1 MKDSARIQTAIEI
14 LDLLFEFRQP
24 ADNAINAYFRTHRY
38 IGGTDRRVISDL
50 VWRTLRCYGRL
61 SSLSAEKLTGRAA
74 VMMLLSYEKQ
84 DIETLFDGQKY
95 APAQPEAKEKAFL
108 KTLPPVFP
116 SAELECPDWL
126 KNKISPRDIVAMSNE
141 APFDLRVNTLKTD
154 REQVLELLTQSGIK
168 AEKTPFAPNG
178 IRIKER
184 VNLSSMP
191 LYRDGLIEVQDE
203 GSQIVSL
210 LTRAEAGQTV
220 IDWCAGAGG
229 KTLAMSAMMRAK
241 GTIYAVDNDPKRMRD
256 LPDRAC
262 RAAANNVIVLNDYN
276 NLKMYDLVLVDA
288 PCTGSGTW
296 RRSADARWRITPQQ
310 SAGIIKTQREILDK
324 ACRFVKKGGKLFYIT
339 CSLDPA
345 ENENQ
350 VRAFLQSHNDFKL
363 EDLSPVLENLTG
375 QKRTDKTVRLNPSV
389 FQTDGFFAA
398 SFIKLR

>member
-1 MKDSARIQTAIEI
+1 MKEAARIQTAIELTDEI
-14 LDLLFEFRQP
+14 FAFRQP
-24 ADNAINAYFRTHRY
+24 ADNTINVYFRTRRY
-38 IGGTDRRVISDL
+38 IGSTDRRVVSDL
-50 VWRTLRCYGRL
+50 VWQTLRHYGRL

-74 VMMLLSYEKQ
+74 VMMM
-84 DIETLFDGQKY
+84 LFFQKRDLDSLFNGEKY
-95 APAQPEAKEKAFL
+95 APAPLSEAEKSFL
-108 KTLPPVFP
+108 DLLPDQLP
-116 SAELECPDWL
+116 SSVLECPEWL
-126 KNKISPRDIVAMSNE
+126 RNKIDAADIVAMTGE
-141 APFDLRVNTLKTD
+141 APLDLRVNTLKSD
-154 REQVLELLTQSGIK
+154 RKHVLALLEQAGIQ
-168 AEKTPFAPNG
+168 ARETPYSSSG
-178 IRIKER
+178 IRIHER
-184 VNLSSMP
+184 LNVTSLP
-191 LYRDGLIEVQDE
+191 VFRDGLIEIQDE

-210 LTRAEAGQTV
+210 LTQAAAGQTV

-345 ENENQ
+345 ENEDQ
-350 VRAFLQSHNDFKL
+350 VRAFLQNHNDFKL

-398 SFIKLR
+398 SFIKK

>member
-1 MKDSARIQTAIEI
+1 MKDSARIQTAIELTDEI
-14 LDLLFEFRQP
+14 FAFRQP
-24 ADNAINAYFRTHRY
+24 ADNTINVYFRTRRY
-38 IGGTDRRVISDL
+38 IGSTDRRVVSDL
-50 VWRTLRCYGRL
+50 VWQTLRHYGRL

-74 VMMLLSYEKQ
+74 VMMM
-84 DIETLFDGQKY
+84 LFFQKRDPASFFNGEKY
-95 APAQPEAKEKAFL
+95 APAPLSEAEKSFL
-108 KTLPPVFP
+108 KQLPGVLPPPV
-116 SAELECPDWL
+116 LECPEWL
-126 KNKISPRDIVAMSNE
+126 RNKIDTADIVAMTGE
-141 APFDLRVNTLKTD
+141 APLDLRVNTLKTD
-154 REQVLELLTQSGIK
+154 REQVLELLAQSGIK

-210 LTRAEAGQTV
+210 LTQAKAGQTV

-296 RRSADARWRITPQQ
+296 RRSVDAKWRMTPQQ

-398 SFIKLR
+398 SFIKK

>member
-1 MKDSARIQTAIEI
+1 MKEAARIQTAIELTDEI
-14 LDLLFEFRQP
+14 FAFRQP
-24 ADNAINAYFRTHRY
+24 ADNTINVYFRTRRY
-38 IGGTDRRVISDL
+38 IGSTDRRVVSDL
-50 VWRTLRCYGRL
+50 VWQTLRHYGRL

-74 VMMLLSYEKQ
+74 VMMM
-84 DIETLFDGQKY
+84 LFFQKRDPASFFNGEKY
-95 APAQPEAKEKAFL
+95 APAPLSEAEKSFL
-108 KTLPPVFP
+108 KQLPGVLPPPV
-116 SAELECPDWL
+116 LECPEWL
-126 KNKISPRDIVAMSNE
+126 RNKIDTADIVAMTGE
-141 APFDLRVNTLKTD
+141 APLDLRVNTLKSD
-154 REQVLELLTQSGIK
+154 RKHVLALLEQAGIQ
-168 AEKTPFAPNG
+168 AQETPYSSSG
-178 IRIKER
+178 IRIRER
-184 VNLSSMP
+184 LNVTSLP
-191 LYRDGLIEVQDE
+191 VFRDGLIEIQDE

-296 RRSADARWRITPQQ
+296 RRSVDAKWRMTPQQ

-398 SFIKLR
+398 SFIKK

>member
-1 MKDSARIQTAIEI
+1 MKEAARIQTAIELTDEI
-14 LDLLFEFRQP
+14 FAFRQP
-24 ADNAINAYFRTHRY
+24 ADNTINVYFRTRRY
-38 IGGTDRRVISDL
+38 IGSTDRRVVSDL
-50 VWRTLRCYGRL
+50 VWQTLRHYGRL

-74 VMMLLSYEKQ
+74 VMMM
-84 DIETLFDGQKY
+84 LFFQKRDLDSLFNGEKY
-95 APAQPEAKEKAFL
+95 APAPLSEAEKSFL
-108 KTLPPVFP
+108 DLLPDQLP
-116 SAELECPDWL
+116 SSVLECPEWL
-126 KNKISPRDIVAMSNE
+126 RNKIDAADIIAMAGE
-141 APFDLRVNTLKTD
+141 APLDLRVNTLKSD
-154 REQVLELLTQSGIK
+154 RKHVLALLEQAGIQ
-168 AEKTPFAPNG
+168 ARETPYSSSG
-178 IRIKER
+178 IRIHER
-184 VNLSSMP
+184 LNVTSLP
-191 LYRDGLIEVQDE
+191 VFRDGLIEIQDE

-210 LTRAEAGQTV
+210 LTQAAAGQTV

-345 ENENQ
+345 ENEDQ
-350 VRAFLQSHNDFKL
+350 VRAFLQNHNDFKL

-375 QKRTDKTVRLNPSV
+375 KKGTAETIRLSPSV
-389 FQTDGFFAA
+389 FRTDGFFAA
-398 SFIKLR
+398 SFIKK

>member
-1 MKDSARIQTAIEI
+1 MKEAARIQTAIELTDEI
-14 LDLLFEFRQP
+14 FSFRQP
-24 ADNAINAYFRTHRY
+24 ADNTINVYFRTRRY
-38 IGGTDRRVISDL
+38 IGSTDRRVVSDL
-50 VWRTLRCYGRL
+50 VWQTLRHYGRL
-61 SSLSAEKLTGRAA
+61 SSLSAERLTGRAA
-74 VMMLLSYEKQ
+74 VMMM
-84 DIETLFDGQKY
+84 LFFQKRDLDSLFNGEKY
-95 APAQPEAKEKAFL
+95 APAPLSEAEKSFL
-108 KTLPPVFP
+108 DLLPDQLP
-116 SAELECPDWL
+116 SSVLECPEWL
-126 KNKISPRDIVAMSNE
+126 RNKIDAADIIAMAGE
-141 APFDLRVNTLKTD
+141 APLDLRVNTLKSD
-154 REQVLELLTQSGIK
+154 RKHVLALLEQAGIQ
-168 AEKTPFAPNG
+168 ARETPYSSSG
-178 IRIKER
+178 IRIHER
-184 VNLSSMP
+184 LNVTSLP
-191 LYRDGLIEVQDE
+191 VFRDGLIEIQDE

-210 LTRAEAGQTV
+210 LTQAAAGQTV

-345 ENENQ
+345 ENEDQ
-350 VRAFLQSHNDFKL
+350 VRAFLQNHNDFKL

-398 SFIKLR
+398 SFIKK

>member
-50 VWRTLRCYGRL
+50 VWQTLRHYGRL

-74 VMMLLSYEKQ
+74 VMMM
-84 DIETLFDGQKY
+84 LFFQKRDPASFFNGEKY
-95 APAQPEAKEKAFL
+95 APAPLSEAEKSFL
-108 KTLPPVFP
+108 KQLPGVLPPPV
-116 SAELECPDWL
+116 LECPEWL
-126 KNKISPRDIVAMSNE
+126 RNKIDTADIVAMTGE
-141 APFDLRVNTLKTD
+141 APLDLRVNTLKSD
-154 REQVLELLTQSGIK
+154 RKHVLALLEQAGIQ
-168 AEKTPFAPNG
+168 AQETPYSSSG
-178 IRIKER
+178 IRIRER
-184 VNLSSMP
+184 LNVTSLP
-191 LYRDGLIEVQDE
+191 VFRDGLIEIQDE

-398 SFIKLR
+398 SFIKK

>member
-1 MKDSARIQTAIEI
+1 MKEAARIQTAIELTDEI
-14 LDLLFEFRQP
+14 FAFRLP
-24 ADNAINAYFRTHRY
+24 ADHIINAYFRTHRY
-38 IGGTDRRVISDL
+38 IGSSDRRVVSELI
-50 VWRTLRCYGRL
+50 WRVLRHYGRL
-61 SSLSAEKLTGRAA
+61 SFLSAEKLTGRAA
-74 VMMLLSYEKQ
+74 VLMMLFYQKYDLIS
-84 DIETLFDGQKY
+84 LFDGEKY
-95 APAQPEAKEKAFL
+95 APAPLNEIEKNFL
-108 KTLPPVFP
+108 KQLPDTLP
-116 SAELECPDWL
+116 SAVLECPEWL
-126 KNKISPRDIVAMSNE
+126 KGKIDTADIVAMTGE
-141 APFDLRVNTLKTD
+141 APLDLRVNTLKSD
-154 REQVLELLTQSGIK
+154 RKQVLTLLEQAGIR
-168 AEKTPFAPNG
+168 AQKTPFSPQG
-178 IRIKER
+178 IRIVER
-184 VNLSSMP
+184 INVTALS
-191 LYRDGLIEVQDE
+191 LFRDGLVEIQDE

-210 LTRAEAGQTV
+210 LTRAQPGQTV

-229 KTLAMSAMMRAK
+229 KTLAMSAMMQAK

-276 NLKMYDLVLVDA
+276 NLKTYDLVLVDA

-345 ENENQ
+345 ENEDQ
-350 VRAFLQSHNDFKL
+350 VRTFLQNHNDFKL

-389 FQTDGFFAA
+389 FRTDGFFAA
-398 SFIKLR
+398 SFIRK

>member
-1 MKDSARIQTAIEI
+1 MKDSARIQTAIELTDEI
-14 LDLLFEFRQP
+14 FAFRQP
-24 ADNAINAYFRTHRY
+24 ADNTINVYFRTRRY
-38 IGGTDRRVISDL
+38 IGSTDRRVVSDL
-50 VWRTLRCYGRL
+50 VWQTLRHYGRL

-95 APAQPEAKEKAFL
+95 APAPLSEAEKSFL
-108 KTLPPVFP
+108 KQLPGVLPPPV
-116 SAELECPDWL
+116 LECPEWL
-126 KNKISPRDIVAMSNE
+126 RNKIDTADIVAMTGE
-141 APFDLRVNTLKTD
+141 APLDLRVNTLKSD
-154 REQVLELLTQSGIK
+154 RKHVLALLEQAGIQ
-168 AEKTPFAPNG
+168 AQETPYSSSG
-178 IRIKER
+178 IRIRER
-184 VNLSSMP
+184 LNVTSLP
-191 LYRDGLIEVQDE
+191 VFRDGLIEIQDE

-398 SFIKLR
+398 SFIKK

>member
-1 MKDSARIQTAIEI
+1 MKEAARIQTAIELTDEI
-14 LDLLFEFRQP
+14 FAFRQP
-24 ADNAINAYFRTHRY
+24 ADNTINVYFRTRRY
-38 IGGTDRRVISDL
+38 IGSTDRRVISDL
-50 VWRTLRCYGRL
+50 VWQTLRHYGRL

-74 VMMLLSYEKQ
+74 VMMM
-84 DIETLFDGQKY
+84 LFFQKRDPASFFNGEKY
-95 APAQPEAKEKAFL
+95 APAPLSEAEKSFL
-108 KTLPPVFP
+108 KQLPGVLPPPV
-116 SAELECPDWL
+116 LECPEWL
-126 KNKISPRDIVAMSNE
+126 RNKIDTADIVAMTGE
-141 APFDLRVNTLKTD
+141 APLDLRVNTLKSD
-154 REQVLELLTQSGIK
+154 RKHVLALLEQAGIQ
-168 AEKTPFAPNG
+168 AQETPYSSSG
-178 IRIKER
+178 IRIRER
-184 VNLSSMP
+184 LNVTSLP
-191 LYRDGLIEVQDE
+191 VFRDGLIEIQDE

-398 SFIKLR
+398 SFIKK

>member
-1 MKDSARIQTAIEI
+1 MKEAARIQTAIELTDEI
-14 LDLLFEFRQP
+14 FAFRQP
-24 ADNAINAYFRTHRY
+24 ADNTINVYFRTRRY
-38 IGGTDRRVISDL
+38 IGSTDRRVVSDL
-50 VWRTLRCYGRL
+50 VWQTLRHYGRL

-74 VMMLLSYEKQ
+74 VMMM
-84 DIETLFDGQKY
+84 LFFQKRDPASLFNGEKY
-95 APAQPEAKEKAFL
+95 APAPLSKTERSFL
-108 KTLPPVFP
+108 DLLPDQLP
-116 SAELECPDWL
+116 SSVLECPEWL
-126 KNKISPRDIVAMSNE
+126 RNKIDAADIIAMAGE
-141 APFDLRVNTLKTD
+141 APLDLRVNTLKSD
-154 REQVLELLTQSGIK
+154 RKHVLALLEQAGIQ
-168 AEKTPFAPNG
+168 ARETPYSSSG
-178 IRIKER
+178 IRIHER
-184 VNLSSMP
+184 LNVTSLP
-191 LYRDGLIEVQDE
+191 VFRDGLIEIQDE

-210 LTRAEAGQTV
+210 LTQAAAGQTV

-345 ENENQ
+345 ENEDQ
-350 VRAFLQSHNDFKL
+350 VRAFLQNHNDFKL

-375 QKRTDKTVRLNPSV
+375 KKGTAETIRLSPSV
-389 FQTDGFFAA
+389 FRTDGFFAA
-398 SFIKLR
+398 SFIKK

>member
-1 MKDSARIQTAIEI
+1 MKEAARIQTAIELTDEI
-14 LDLLFEFRQP
+14 FAFRQP
-24 ADNAINAYFRTHRY
+24 ADNTINVYFRTRRY
-38 IGGTDRRVISDL
+38 IGSTDRRVVSDL
-50 VWRTLRCYGRL
+50 VWQTLRHYGRL

-95 APAQPEAKEKAFL
+95 APAPLSEAEKSFL
-108 KTLPPVFP
+108 KQLPGVLPPPV
-116 SAELECPDWL
+116 LECPEWL
-126 KNKISPRDIVAMSNE
+126 RNKIDTADIVAMTGE
-141 APFDLRVNTLKTD
+141 APLDLRVNTLKSD
-154 REQVLELLTQSGIK
+154 RKHVLALLEQAGIQ
-168 AEKTPFAPNG
+168 AQETPYSSSG
-178 IRIKER
+178 IRIRER
-184 VNLSSMP
+184 LNVTSLP
-191 LYRDGLIEVQDE
+191 VFRDGLIEIQDE

-296 RRSADARWRITPQQ
+296 RRSVDAKWRMTPEQ

-398 SFIKLR
+398 SFIKK

>member
-24 ADNAINAYFRTHRY
+24 ADNAINTYFRTHRY

-210 LTRAEAGQTV
+210 LTQAKAGQTV

-398 SFIKLR
+398 SFIKK

>member
-1 MKDSARIQTAIEI
+1 MKDSARIQTAIELTDEI
-14 LDLLFEFRQP
+14 FAFRQP
-24 ADNAINAYFRTHRY
+24 ADNTINVYFRTRRY
-38 IGGTDRRVISDL
+38 IGSTDRRVVSDL
-50 VWRTLRCYGRL
+50 VWQTLRHYGRL

-74 VMMLLSYEKQ
+74 VMMM
-84 DIETLFDGQKY
+84 LFFQKRDPASFFNGEKY
-95 APAQPEAKEKAFL
+95 APAPLSEAEKSFL
-108 KTLPPVFP
+108 KQLPGVLPPPV
-116 SAELECPDWL
+116 LECPEWL
-126 KNKISPRDIVAMSNE
+126 RNKIDTADIVAMTGE
-141 APFDLRVNTLKTD
+141 APLDLRVNTLKSD
-154 REQVLELLTQSGIK
+154 RKHVLALLEQAGIQ
-168 AEKTPFAPNG
+168 AQETPYSSSG
-178 IRIKER
+178 IRIRER
-184 VNLSSMP
+184 LNVTSLP
-191 LYRDGLIEVQDE
+191 VFRDGLIEIQDE

-363 EDLSPVLENLTG
+363 EDLSLVLENLTG

-398 SFIKLR
+398 SFIKK

>member
-1 MKDSARIQTAIEI
+1 MKDSARIQTAIELTDEI
-14 LDLLFEFRQP
+14 FAFRQP
-24 ADNAINAYFRTHRY
+24 ADNTINVYFRTRRY
-38 IGGTDRRVISDL
+38 IGSTDRRVVSDL
-50 VWRTLRCYGRL
+50 VWQTLRHYGRL

-74 VMMLLSYEKQ
+74 VMMM
-84 DIETLFDGQKY
+84 LFFQKRDPASFFNGEKY
-95 APAQPEAKEKAFL
+95 APAPLSEAEKSFL
-108 KTLPPVFP
+108 KQLPGVLPPPV
-116 SAELECPDWL
+116 LECPEWL
-126 KNKISPRDIVAMSNE
+126 RNKIDTADIVAMTGE
-141 APFDLRVNTLKTD
+141 APLDLRVNTLKSD
-154 REQVLELLTQSGIK
+154 RKHVLALLEQAGIQ
-168 AEKTPFAPNG
+168 AQETPYSSSG
-178 IRIKER
+178 IRIRER
-184 VNLSSMP
+184 LNVTSLP
-191 LYRDGLIEVQDE
+191 VFRDGLIEIQDE

-398 SFIKLR
+398 SFIKK

>member
-1 MKDSARIQTAIEI
+1 M
-14 LDLLFEFRQP
+14 
-24 ADNAINAYFRTHRY
+24 
-38 IGGTDRRVISDL
+38 
-50 VWRTLRCYGRL
+50 
-61 SSLSAEKLTGRAA
+61 
-74 VMMLLSYEKQ
+74 
-84 DIETLFDGQKY
+84 
-95 APAQPEAKEKAFL
+95 
-108 KTLPPVFP
+108 PVF
-116 SAELECPDWL
+116 
-126 KNKISPRDIVAMSNE
+126 
-141 APFDLRVNTLKTD
+141 
-154 REQVLELLTQSGIK
+154 
-168 AEKTPFAPNG
+168 
-178 IRIKER
+178 
-184 VNLSSMP
+184 
-191 LYRDGLIEVQDE
+191 RDGLIEIQDE

-210 LTRAEAGQTV
+210 LTQAAAGQTV

-345 ENENQ
+345 ENEDQ
-350 VRAFLQSHNDFKL
+350 VRAFLQNHNDFKL

-398 SFIKLR
+398 SFIKK

>member
-24 ADNAINAYFRTHRY
+24 ADNAINTYFRTHRY

-74 VMMLLSYEKQ
+74 VMMILSYEKQ

-95 APAQPEAKEKAFL
+95 APAQPEVKEKAFL

-210 LTRAEAGQTV
+210 LTQAKAGQTV

-398 SFIKLR
+398 SFIKK

>member
-1 MKDSARIQTAIEI
+1 MKEAARIQTVIELTDEI
-14 LDLLFEFRQP
+14 FAFRQP
-24 ADNAINAYFRTHRY
+24 ADNTINVYFRTRRY
-38 IGGTDRRVISDL
+38 IGSTDRRVVSDL
-50 VWRTLRCYGRL
+50 VWQTLRHYGRL
-61 SSLSAEKLTGRAA
+61 SSLSAESLTGRAA
-74 VMMLLSYEKQ
+74 VMMM
-84 DIETLFDGQKY
+84 LFFQKRDLDSLFNGEKY
-95 APAQPEAKEKAFL
+95 APAPLSEAERSFL
-108 KTLPPVFP
+108 DLLPDQLP
-116 SAELECPDWL
+116 SSVLECPEWL
-126 KNKISPRDIVAMSNE
+126 RNKIDAADIVAMAGE
-141 APFDLRVNTLKTD
+141 APLDLRVNTLKSD
-154 REQVLELLTQSGIK
+154 RKHVLALLEQAGIQ
-168 AEKTPFAPNG
+168 ARETPYSSSG
-178 IRIKER
+178 IRIHER
-184 VNLSSMP
+184 LNVTSLP
-191 LYRDGLIEVQDE
+191 VFRDGLIEIQDE

-210 LTRAEAGQTV
+210 LTQAAAGQTV

-345 ENENQ
+345 ENEDQ
-350 VRAFLQSHNDFKL
+350 VRAFLQNHNDFKL

-398 SFIKLR
+398 SFIKK

>member
-1 MKDSARIQTAIEI
+1 MKEAARIQTAIELTDEI
-14 LDLLFEFRQP
+14 FAFRQP
-24 ADNAINAYFRTHRY
+24 ADNTINVYFRTRRY
-38 IGGTDRRVISDL
+38 IGSTDRRVVSDL
-50 VWRTLRCYGRL
+50 VWQTLRHYGRL

-74 VMMLLSYEKQ
+74 VMMM
-84 DIETLFDGQKY
+84 LFFQKRDPASLFNGEKY
-95 APAQPEAKEKAFL
+95 APAPLSEAEKSFL
-108 KTLPPVFP
+108 DLLPDQLP
-116 SAELECPDWL
+116 SSVLECPEWL
-126 KNKISPRDIVAMSNE
+126 RNKIDAADIVAMTGE
-141 APFDLRVNTLKTD
+141 APLDLRVNTLKSD
-154 REQVLELLTQSGIK
+154 RKHVLALLEQAGIQ
-168 AEKTPFAPNG
+168 ARETPYSSLG
-178 IRIKER
+178 IRIHER
-184 VNLSSMP
+184 LNVTSLP
-191 LYRDGLIEVQDE
+191 VFRDGLIEIQDE

-210 LTRAEAGQTV
+210 LTQAAAGQTV

-345 ENENQ
+345 ENEDQ
-350 VRAFLQSHNDFKL
+350 VRAFLQNHNDFKL

-375 QKRTDKTVRLNPSV
+375 KKGTAETIRLSPSV
-389 FQTDGFFAA
+389 FRTDGFFAA
-398 SFIKLR
+398 SFIKK

>member
-1 MKDSARIQTAIEI
+1 MKEAARIQTAIELTDEI
-14 LDLLFEFRQP
+14 FAFRQP
-24 ADNAINAYFRTHRY
+24 ADNTINVYFRTRRY
-38 IGGTDRRVISDL
+38 IGSTDRRVVSDL
-50 VWRTLRCYGRL
+50 VWQTLRHYGRL

-74 VMMLLSYEKQ
+74 VMMM
-84 DIETLFDGQKY
+84 LFFQKRDLDSLFNGEKY
-95 APAQPEAKEKAFL
+95 APAPLSEAEKSFL
-108 KTLPPVFP
+108 DLLPDQLP
-116 SAELECPDWL
+116 SSVLECPEWL
-126 KNKISPRDIVAMSNE
+126 RNKIDAADIVAMTGE
-141 APFDLRVNTLKTD
+141 APLDLRVNTLKSD
-154 REQVLELLTQSGIK
+154 RKHVLALLEQAGIQ
-168 AEKTPFAPNG
+168 ARETPYSSSG
-178 IRIKER
+178 IRIHER
-184 VNLSSMP
+184 LNVTSLP
-191 LYRDGLIEVQDE
+191 VFRDGLIEIQDE

-210 LTRAEAGQTV
+210 LTQAAAGQTV

-345 ENENQ
+345 ENEDQ
-350 VRAFLQSHNDFKL
+350 VRAFLQNHNDFKL

-375 QKRTDKTVRLNPSV
+375 KKGTAETIRLSPSV
-389 FQTDGFFAA
+389 FHTDGFFAA
-398 SFIKLR
+398 SFIRE

>member
-24 ADNAINAYFRTHRY
+24 ADNAINTYFRTHRY

-95 APAQPEAKEKAFL
+95 APAQPEGKEKAFL

-210 LTRAEAGQTV
+210 LTQAKAGQTV

-398 SFIKLR
+398 SFIKK

>member
-24 ADNAINAYFRTHRY
+24 ADNAINTYFRTHRY

-210 LTRAEAGQTV
+210 LTQAKAGQIV

-398 SFIKLR
+398 SFIKK

>member
-1 MKDSARIQTAIEI
+1 MKEAARIQTAIELTDEI
-14 LDLLFEFRQP
+14 FAFRQP
-24 ADNAINAYFRTHRY
+24 ADNTINVYFRTRRY
-38 IGGTDRRVISDL
+38 IGSTDRRVVSDL
-50 VWRTLRCYGRL
+50 VWQTLRHYGRL

-74 VMMLLSYEKQ
+74 VMMM
-84 DIETLFDGQKY
+84 LFFQKRDLDSLFNGEKY
-95 APAQPEAKEKAFL
+95 APAPLNEAEKIFL
-108 KTLPPVFP
+108 KQLPDALPPAV
-116 SAELECPDWL
+116 LECPEWL
-126 KNKISPRDIVAMSNE
+126 KDKIDAADIVAMAE
-141 APFDLRVNTLKTD
+141 QAPLDLRVNTLKSD
-154 REQVLELLTQSGIK
+154 RKHVLALLEQAGIQ
-168 AEKTPFAPNG
+168 ARETPYSSSG
-178 IRIKER
+178 IRIHER
-184 VNLSSMP
+184 LNVTSLP
-191 LYRDGLIEVQDE
+191 VFRDGLIEIQDE

-210 LTRAEAGQTV
+210 LTQAAAGQTV

-345 ENENQ
+345 ENEDQ
-350 VRAFLQSHNDFKL
+350 VRAFLQNHNDFKL

-375 QKRTDKTVRLNPSV
+375 KKGTAETIRLSPSV
-389 FQTDGFFAA
+389 FRTDGFFAA
-398 SFIKLR
+398 SFIKK

>member
-1 MKDSARIQTAIEI
+1 MKEAARIQTAIELTDEI
-14 LDLLFEFRQP
+14 FAFRQP
-24 ADNAINAYFRTHRY
+24 ADNTINVYFRTRRY
-38 IGGTDRRVISDL
+38 IGSTDRRVVSDL
-50 VWRTLRCYGRL
+50 VWQTLRHYGRL

-74 VMMLLSYEKQ
+74 VMMM
-84 DIETLFDGQKY
+84 LFFQKRDPASLFNGEKY
-95 APAQPEAKEKAFL
+95 APAPLSEAEKSFL
-108 KTLPPVFP
+108 DLLPDQLP
-116 SAELECPDWL
+116 SSVLECPEWL
-126 KNKISPRDIVAMSNE
+126 RNKIDAADIVAMTGE
-141 APFDLRVNTLKTD
+141 APLDLRVNTLKSD
-154 REQVLELLTQSGIK
+154 RKHVLALLEQAGIQ
-168 AEKTPFAPNG
+168 ARETPYSSSG
-178 IRIKER
+178 IRIHER
-184 VNLSSMP
+184 LNVTSLP
-191 LYRDGLIEVQDE
+191 FFRDGLIEIQDE

-210 LTRAEAGQTV
+210 LTQAAAGQTV

-241 GTIYAVDNDPKRMRD
+241 GTIHAVDNDPKRMRD

-345 ENENQ
+345 ENEDQ
-350 VRAFLQSHNDFKL
+350 VRAFLQNHNDFKL

-398 SFIKLR
+398 SFIKK

>member
-1 MKDSARIQTAIEI
+1 MKEAARIQTAIELTDEI
-14 LDLLFEFRQP
+14 FAFRQP
-24 ADNAINAYFRTHRY
+24 ADNTINVYFRTRRY
-38 IGGTDRRVISDL
+38 IGSTDRRVVSDL
-50 VWRTLRCYGRL
+50 VWQTLRHYGRL

-74 VMMLLSYEKQ
+74 VMMM
-84 DIETLFDGQKY
+84 LFFQKRDPASFFNGEKY
-95 APAQPEAKEKAFL
+95 APAPLSEAEKSFL
-108 KTLPPVFP
+108 KQLPGVLPPPV
-116 SAELECPDWL
+116 LECPEWL
-126 KNKISPRDIVAMSNE
+126 RNKIDTADIVAMTGE
-141 APFDLRVNTLKTD
+141 APLDLRVNTLKSD
-154 REQVLELLTQSGIK
+154 RKHVLALLEQAGIQ
-168 AEKTPFAPNG
+168 AQETPYSSSG
-178 IRIKER
+178 IRIRER
-184 VNLSSMP
+184 LNVTSLP
-191 LYRDGLIEVQDE
+191 VFRDGLIEIQDE

-210 LTRAEAGQTV
+210 LTQAAAGQTV

-262 RAAANNVIVLNDYN
+262 RAAANNAIVLNDYN

-345 ENENQ
+345 ENEDQ
-350 VRAFLQSHNDFKL
+350 VRAFLQNHNDFKL

-389 FQTDGFFAA
+389 FQMDGFFAA
-398 SFIKLR
+398 SFIKK

>member
-1 MKDSARIQTAIEI
+1 M
-14 LDLLFEFRQP
+14 
-24 ADNAINAYFRTHRY
+24 
-38 IGGTDRRVISDL
+38 
-50 VWRTLRCYGRL
+50 
-61 SSLSAEKLTGRAA
+61 TG
-74 VMMLLSYEKQ
+74 
-84 DIETLFDGQKY
+84 
-95 APAQPEAKEKAFL
+95 
-108 KTLPPVFP
+108 
-116 SAELECPDWL
+116 
-126 KNKISPRDIVAMSNE
+126 E
-141 APFDLRVNTLKTD
+141 APLDLRVNTLKSD
-154 REQVLELLTQSGIK
+154 RKHVLALLEQAGIQ
-168 AEKTPFAPNG
+168 AQETPYSSSG
-178 IRIKER
+178 IRIRER
-184 VNLSSMP
+184 LNVTSLP
-191 LYRDGLIEVQDE
+191 VFRDGLIEIQDE

-296 RRSADARWRITPQQ
+296 RRSVDAKWRMTPEQ

-350 VRAFLQSHNDFKL
+350 CSAQN
-363 EDLSPVLENLTG
+363 
-375 QKRTDKTVRLNPSV
+375 
-389 FQTDGFFAA
+389 
-398 SFIKLR
+398 SFNRNAT

>member
-1 MKDSARIQTAIEI
+1 MKEAARIQTAIELTDEI
-14 LDLLFEFRQP
+14 FAFRQP
-24 ADNAINAYFRTHRY
+24 ADNTINVYFRTRRY
-38 IGGTDRRVISDL
+38 IGSTDRRVVSDL
-50 VWRTLRCYGRL
+50 VWQTLRHYGRL

-74 VMMLLSYEKQ
+74 VMMM
-84 DIETLFDGQKY
+84 LFFQKRDLDSLFNGKKY
-95 APAQPEAKEKAFL
+95 APAPLSEAEKSFL
-108 KTLPPVFP
+108 DLLPDQLP
-116 SAELECPDWL
+116 SSVLECPEWL
-126 KNKISPRDIVAMSNE
+126 RNKIDAADIVAMTGE
-141 APFDLRVNTLKTD
+141 APLDLRVNTLKSD
-154 REQVLELLTQSGIK
+154 RKHVLALLEQAGIQ
-168 AEKTPFAPNG
+168 ARETPYSSSG
-178 IRIKER
+178 IRIHER
-184 VNLSSMP
+184 LNVTSLP
-191 LYRDGLIEVQDE
+191 VFRDGLIEIQDE

-210 LTRAEAGQTV
+210 LTQAAAGQTV

-324 ACRFVKKGGKLFYIT
+324 SCRFVKKGGKLFYIT

-345 ENENQ
+345 ENEDQ
-350 VRAFLQSHNDFKL
+350 VRAFLQNHNDFKL

-389 FQTDGFFAA
+389 FRTDGFFAA
-398 SFIKLR
+398 SFIKK

>member
-1 MKDSARIQTAIEI
+1 MKEAARIQTAIELTDEI
-14 LDLLFEFRQP
+14 FAFRQP
-24 ADNAINAYFRTHRY
+24 ADNTINVYFRTRRY
-38 IGGTDRRVISDL
+38 IGSTDRRVVSDL
-50 VWRTLRCYGRL
+50 VWQTLRHYGRL

-74 VMMLLSYEKQ
+74 VMMM
-84 DIETLFDGQKY
+84 LFFQKRDLDSLFNGEKY
-95 APAQPEAKEKAFL
+95 APAPLNEAEKIFL
-108 KTLPPVFP
+108 KQLPDALPPAV
-116 SAELECPDWL
+116 LECPEWL
-126 KNKISPRDIVAMSNE
+126 KDKIDAADIVAMAE
-141 APFDLRVNTLKTD
+141 QAPLDLRVNTLKSD
-154 REQVLELLTQSGIK
+154 RKHVLALLEQAGIQ
-168 AEKTPFAPNG
+168 ARETPYSSSG
-178 IRIKER
+178 IRIHER
-184 VNLSSMP
+184 LNVTSLP
-191 LYRDGLIEVQDE
+191 VFRDGLIEIQDE

-210 LTRAEAGQTV
+210 LTQAAAGQTV

-345 ENENQ
+345 ENEDQ
-350 VRAFLQSHNDFKL
+350 VRAFLQNHNDFKL

-398 SFIKLR
+398 SFIKK

>member
-1 MKDSARIQTAIEI
+1 MKEAARIQTAIEI

-50 VWRTLRCYGRL
+50 VWQTLRHYGRL

-74 VMMLLSYEKQ
+74 VMMM
-84 DIETLFDGQKY
+84 LFFQKRDPASFFNGEKY
-95 APAQPEAKEKAFL
+95 APAPLSEAEKSFL
-108 KTLPPVFP
+108 KQLPGVLPPPV
-116 SAELECPDWL
+116 LECPEWL
-126 KNKISPRDIVAMSNE
+126 RNKIDTADIVAMTGE
-141 APFDLRVNTLKTD
+141 APLDLRVNTLKSD
-154 REQVLELLTQSGIK
+154 RKHVLALLEQAGIQ
-168 AEKTPFAPNG
+168 AQETPYSSSG
-178 IRIKER
+178 IRIRER
-184 VNLSSMP
+184 LNVTSLP
-191 LYRDGLIEVQDE
+191 VFRDGLIEIQDE

-398 SFIKLR
+398 SFIKK

>member
-1 MKDSARIQTAIEI
+1 MKEAARIQTVIELTDEI
-14 LDLLFEFRQP
+14 FAFRQP
-24 ADNAINAYFRTHRY
+24 ADNTINVYFRTRRY
-38 IGGTDRRVISDL
+38 IGSTDRRVVSDL
-50 VWRTLRCYGRL
+50 VWQTLRHYGRL
-61 SSLSAEKLTGRAA
+61 SSLSAERLTGRAA
-74 VMMLLSYEKQ
+74 VMMM
-84 DIETLFDGQKY
+84 LFFQKRDLDSLFNGEKY
-95 APAQPEAKEKAFL
+95 APAPLSEAERSFL
-108 KTLPPVFP
+108 DLLPDQLP
-116 SAELECPDWL
+116 SSVLECPEWL
-126 KNKISPRDIVAMSNE
+126 RNKIDAADIVAMAGE
-141 APFDLRVNTLKTD
+141 APLDLRVNTLKSD
-154 REQVLELLTQSGIK
+154 RKHVLALLEQAGIQ
-168 AEKTPFAPNG
+168 ARETPYSSSG
-178 IRIKER
+178 IRIHER
-184 VNLSSMP
+184 LNVTSLP
-191 LYRDGLIEVQDE
+191 VFRDGLIEIQDE

-210 LTRAEAGQTV
+210 LTQAAAGQTV

-345 ENENQ
+345 ENEDQ
-350 VRAFLQSHNDFKL
+350 VRAFLQNHNDFKL

-398 SFIKLR
+398 SFIKK

>member
-24 ADNAINAYFRTHRY
+24 ADNAINTYFRTHRY

-95 APAQPEAKEKAFL
+95 APAQPEGKEKAFL

-191 LYRDGLIEVQDE
+191 LYQDGLIEVQDE

-210 LTRAEAGQTV
+210 LTQAKAGQTV

-398 SFIKLR
+398 SFIKK

>member
-1 MKDSARIQTAIEI
+1 MKEAARIQTAIELTDEI
-14 LDLLFEFRQP
+14 FAFRQP
-24 ADNAINAYFRTHRY
+24 ADNTINVYFRTRRY
-38 IGGTDRRVISDL
+38 IGSTDRRVVSDL
-50 VWRTLRCYGRL
+50 VWQTLRHYGRL

-74 VMMLLSYEKQ
+74 VMMM
-84 DIETLFDGQKY
+84 LFFQKRDLDSLFNGEKY
-95 APAQPEAKEKAFL
+95 APAPLSEAEKSFL
-108 KTLPPVFP
+108 DLLPDQLP
-116 SAELECPDWL
+116 SSVLECPEWL
-126 KNKISPRDIVAMSNE
+126 RNKIDAADIVAMTGE
-141 APFDLRVNTLKTD
+141 APLDLRVNTLKSD
-154 REQVLELLTQSGIK
+154 RKHVLALLEQAGIQ
-168 AEKTPFAPNG
+168 ARETPYSSSG
-178 IRIKER
+178 IRIHER
-184 VNLSSMP
+184 LNVTSLP
-191 LYRDGLIEVQDE
+191 VFRDGLIEIQDE

-210 LTRAEAGQTV
+210 LTQAAAGQTV

-345 ENENQ
+345 ENEDQ
-350 VRAFLQSHNDFKL
+350 VRAFLQNHNDFKL

-375 QKRTDKTVRLNPSV
+375 KKGTAETIRLSPSV
-389 FQTDGFFAA
+389 FRTDGFFAA
-398 SFIKLR
+398 SFIKK

>member
-1 MKDSARIQTAIEI
+1 MKEAARIQTAIELTDEI
-14 LDLLFEFRQP
+14 FAFRQP
-24 ADNAINAYFRTHRY
+24 ADNTINVYFRTRRY
-38 IGGTDRRVISDL
+38 IGSTDRRVVSDL
-50 VWRTLRCYGRL
+50 VWQTLRHYGRL
-61 SSLSAEKLTGRAA
+61 SSLSAERLTGRAA
-74 VMMLLSYEKQ
+74 VMMM
-84 DIETLFDGQKY
+84 LFFQKRDLDSLFNGEKY
-95 APAQPEAKEKAFL
+95 APAPLSEAEKSFL
-108 KTLPPVFP
+108 DLLPDQLP
-116 SAELECPDWL
+116 SSVLECPEWL
-126 KNKISPRDIVAMSNE
+126 RNKIDAADIIAMAGE
-141 APFDLRVNTLKTD
+141 APLDLRVNTLKSD
-154 REQVLELLTQSGIK
+154 RKNVLALLEQAGIQ
-168 AEKTPFAPNG
+168 ARETPYSSSG
-178 IRIKER
+178 IRIHER
-184 VNLSSMP
+184 LNVTSLP
-191 LYRDGLIEVQDE
+191 VFRDGLIEIQDE

-210 LTRAEAGQTV
+210 LTQAAAGQTV

-345 ENENQ
+345 ENEDQ
-350 VRAFLQSHNDFKL
+350 VRAFLQNHNDFKL

-398 SFIKLR
+398 SFIKK